1 MFKTKPILT
10 TTTTVRPK
18 RTPYQNSTKSIA
30 DVLHDPAMNADAN
43 VQFLK
48 KLTAPYLETEVVEVT
63 TRRVA

>member
-1 MFKTKPILT
+1 MFKPKPILT

-18 RTPYQNSTKSIA
+18 RTPYQNFTKSIA
-30 DVLHDPAMNADAN
+30 DVLRDPSMNSDSK

-48 KLTAPYLETEVVEVT
+48 KLTAPYIETETVEVT